1 MSALPMLLLAA
12 AATFGR
18 KDAVRTLE
26 QPLPPAATTYRIHH
40 AFVQCTVHVATPGQ
54 PPRARLELAASGGV
68 DAAQERH
75 WLEQCGLELD
85 AATATLRTTF
95 PPTEGK
101 PESLSFA
108 GNLALWLPAGADVEL
123 ESRFGAVTVD
133 GPVGR
138 VTVRSTFSAVAV
150 SGARGD
156 VDVRGE
162 NGAISVRDL
171 KGGARLVTRS
181 ASITAERV
189 GGHVDART
197 RGGFV
202 RIHDAGSAHAENLI
216 TPVDLLQVKGD
227 ATVIAPFS
235 EITARDVGGDLTI
248 DGGNAAL
255 VIERVGGSLGVQH
268 RNGKV
273 DVRGVTGGAKVEGNL
288 STISVADVGGDV
300 EVRNPS
306 GAVKI
311 ARVDGKVVA
320 ENSAFALDLIDL
332 RGDVDARASGGLLR
346 ARFGKLPGDGRA
358 HELRLEAAGGQLELE
373 LPAEASAE
381 LELVSTSG
389 QLEVGWEGMK
399 FTQGGGARIGAQRLG
414 YGKAKLKATCVGG
427 PLKARRTGS

>member
-1 MSALPMLLLAA
+1 MSALSTLLLAA
-12 AATFGR
+12 VATFGR
-18 KDAVRTLE
+18 RDTVRTLE
-26 QPLPPAATTYRIHH
+26 QPLPPAATSYRIQH

-54 PPRARLELAASGGV
+54 PPRARLELAATGGP
-68 DAAQERH
+68 DAAEERR
-75 WLEQCGLELD
+75 WLERCGLELD
-85 AATATLRTTF
+85 GATATLRTTF

-101 PESLSFA
+101 PEALSFA
-108 GNLALWLPAGADVEL
+108 GSLAVWLPAGADVEL

-133 GPVGR
+133 GPIGR

-150 SGARGD
+150 SGAQGD

-171 KGGARLVTRS
+171 KGGAQLVTRS

-202 RIHDAGSAHAENLI
+202 RIQGAGSAHAENLI
-216 TPVDLLQVKGD
+216 TPVELLQVKGD

-235 EITARDVGGDLTI
+235 EITARDVGGGLTI

-255 VIERVGGSLGVQH
+255 VIERVGGSLRVQH

-273 DVRGVTGGAKVEGNL
+273 DVRGVTGSVTVQGNL
-288 STISVADVGGDV
+288 STISVADIGGDV

-311 ARVDGKVVA
+311 ARVDGKLVA
-320 ENSAFALDLIDL
+320 ENSSLALDLSDL
-332 RGDVDARASGGLLR
+332 RGDVDARTNGGLLR

-358 HELRLEAAGGQLELE
+358 HELLLEAAGGQIELD
-373 LPAEASAE
+373 LPADASVE

-389 QLEVGWEGMK
+389 QLDVGWEGMK
-399 FTQGGGARIGAQRLG
+399 FTQGGGARIGVQRIG
-414 YGKAKLKATCVGG
+414 DGKAKLKATCVGG
-427 PLKARRTGS
+427 PVKARRTGS